1 MYILSK
7 LNLQWI
13 FVVENTF
20 TEDEGASTKKNNNNN
35 TGSDDNEAVTW
46 VLVIEIFI

>member
-20 TEDEGASTKKNNNNN
+20 TEDEGASTKKK
-35 TGSDDNEAVTW
+35 TTTTILEVTTMRQ
-46 VLVIEIFI
+46 